1 MSKQSIAKS
10 AQGYQPKPVSSTCG
24 NCANFTSELR
34 LGAYLIQKNA
44 KDVARGMKPAFT
56 VENFGQERNLLCT
69 LGNFAVKKTATCRQF
84 VLKVLP

>member
-1 MSKQSIAKS
+1 MIKQSIAKA
-10 AQGYQPKPVSSTCG
+10 AQGYEPKPVSSTCG

-34 LGAYLIQKNA
+34 LSAYCIHKNA

-56 VENFGQERNLLCT
+56 VENYGQERNLRCA
-69 LGNFAVKKTATCRQF
+69 LGGFAVKKTATCRQF